1 MVNTIFKSV
10 RDRKMDLP
18 ELPWR
23 IYTLGEKL
31 PALKSIS
38 YHTDDSK
45 LLTAVRHAL
54 YVDEYEELKDSNL
67 GVFIK
72 CEITKEMASFWEM
85 MGVDVDAGPTSEQ
98 IIVACGRCEDLSRE
112 YCMWLGYLAIFTGF
126 IEGRKYSISTRAS
139 LARFSDGFRIIQ
151 VWVYYAMPELAANY
165 GKPLPHRPSPPL
177 LTSGINFIQ
186 KDFGEMFPEWDF
198 HVEDPASENIIKIM
212 FNANPKWKWTMNYWE
227 VAGTNPWVNPVIL
240 VKEEDSGRPRKKARI
255 KAPKETCSEDSTEAR
270 KEANA
275 EDSAAVGGMTKEKIE
290 QGFKDLTDSMGGW
303 VWDVPQGDQASRR
316 YDGSYGEE
324 GFLTSS
330 CTSKLQSESVN
341 GENAGQQGKIGFL
354 VNDSTETSS
363 SKEKSLEIAN
373 VLEDK
378 APKPSGESSVLVL
391 DKRVLLFQMNNWG
404 KLEGRKERCC
414 YDIRP

>member
-1 MVNTIFKSV
+1 
-10 RDRKMDLP
+10 
-18 ELPWR
+18 
-23 IYTLGEKL
+23 
-31 PALKSIS
+31 
-38 YHTDDSK
+38 
-45 LLTAVRHAL
+45 
-54 YVDEYEELKDSNL
+54 
-67 GVFIK
+67 
-72 CEITKEMASFWEM
+72 
-85 MGVDVDAGPTSEQ
+85 
-98 IIVACGRCEDLSRE
+98 
-112 YCMWLGYLAIFTGF
+112 
-126 IEGRKYSISTRAS
+126 
-139 LARFSDGFRIIQ
+139 
-151 VWVYYAMPELAANY
+151 
-165 GKPLPHRPSPPL
+165 
-177 LTSGINFIQ
+177 
-186 KDFGEMFPEWDF
+186 
-198 HVEDPASENIIKIM
+198 
-212 FNANPKWKWTMNYWE
+212 MNYWE

-290 QGFKDLTDSMGGW
+290 QGFKDLTNSTGGW

-324 GFLTSS
+324 GYLTSS

-341 GENAGQQGKIGFL
+341 GEKAGQHGKIGFL
-354 VNDSTETSS
+354 VNDSTEPSS

-391 DKRVLLFQMNNWG
+391 DKRVLLFQMNNRG
-404 KLEGRKERCC
+404 KLEGTKERCC